1 LALILLVDDDPD
13 QLEIR
18 RLLLETSGFEVR
30 TASTAGE
37 AERLFTD
44 CPPALVVTD
53 LRLPSPSDGIRL
65 MRIMRA
71 RSASVPILVLS
82 GMTSDLARVEDGLA
96 DEVLQKPFR
105 PDRFLELV
113 HEYAHGSR

>member
-1 LALILLVDDDPD
+1 VALILLVDDDPD

-18 RLLLETSGFEVR
+18 RLLLEAGGFEVR
-30 TASTAGE
+30 TASTTGE
-37 AERLFTD
+37 AERLFSE

-53 LRLPSPSDGIRL
+53 LRLPSASDGIRL
-65 MRIMRA
+65 MRMMRA
-71 RSASVPILVLS
+71 RSAGVPILVLS
-82 GMTSDLARVEDGLA
+82 GMTSDLAQVEDGLA

-113 HEYAHGSR
+113 HEYAHGAR